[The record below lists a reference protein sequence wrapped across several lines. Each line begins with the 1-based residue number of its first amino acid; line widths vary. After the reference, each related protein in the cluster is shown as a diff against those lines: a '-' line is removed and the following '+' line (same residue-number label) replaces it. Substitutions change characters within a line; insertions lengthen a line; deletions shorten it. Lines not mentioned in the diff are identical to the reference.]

1 MMLDRYELK
10 AGTNFTTFEFVSE
23 GRKGKVTKVI
33 QFQSMDYTGLYNL
46 AFGDLMA
53 DGKIDDIVITDNGDS
68 KKILATV
75 VAAIYAFT
83 HKYPDAWVYATGS
96 TDGRTR
102 LYRMWVSI
110 SILKLYKLIFKFLGT
125 IKMSGS
131 GMKEAKLIKLLL
143 FGEKKIK
150 FGL

>member
-1 MMLDRYELK
+1 MLDRYELK

-131 GMKEAKLIKLLL
+131 GMKEAKIIRLLL
-143 FGEKKIK
+143 KKVR
-150 FGL
+150 LSQSTC

>member
-53 DGKIDDIVITDNGDS
+53 DGKIDDIVITDKGDS
-68 KKILATV
+68 EKILATV

-102 LYRMWVSI
+102 LYRMGINKYFETVQADFQI
-110 SILKLYKLIFKFLGT
+110 FGDYKNEWEWYERGKDYQAF
-125 IKMSGS
+125 
-131 GMKEAKLIKLLL
+131 AVRR
-143 FGEKKIK
+143 KKD
-150 FGL
+150 